1 MINHRNR
8 RNVPQRAG
16 LGSIFIAATMG
27 APQPAAGYMRIAC
40 FPCRHSKR
48 RCDKSL
54 PTCQLCIRKGVE
66 CCYPKRRAQRY
77 VVLPERNEPIKV
89 GVATRVDSL
98 ANRAAESDR
107 SNEGGQRS
115 PMEASYA
122 SPSAIEPFGT
132 ATAIQFIAP
141 RIFLEASL
149 EVPRVNIAIPN
160 SIATLTGGFEQIRDI
175 STTFFSQAVIWTPVI
190 FRKNFFNIA
199 LNPLSPRRTE
209 GILLS
214 LCMKLYCT
222 PAMQDDGDGRTA
234 LYKAT
239 KDFYTQV
246 EATGIMSVCILQSA
260 ILIAVYEIGHAIYP
274 AAYLTVGACA
284 RYGIA
289 LGLDR
294 LLVDLT
300 GDNNLGRPWME
311 IEEMRRVWWGI
322 LILDRFLNLGNPLR
336 GLTTKD
342 PEYDDYL
349 PVDDRTFLNATAKP
363 QDTLK
368 ISAAFNLKMGV
379 FTRLAQATYL
389 VNLALKFVSS
399 LPPQGGTND
408 TVDIGKDTAQLRRTI
423 WALISVTKTEFDAHD
438 LATCCQTAISYC
450 AILLLQDYHWRRVG
464 IRSTED
470 AYTHMFAESERV
482 LDNLTR
488 MAICLRKDVENGSSL
503 DEEFPVFL
511 MQIVY
516 QGALTTIEMGQGN
529 PNEEIKEKV
538 AIYKWLLQHLQFRW
552 RVAGIYL
559 SILRSKEAIMA
570 SFA

>member
-1 MINHRNR
+1 MFFVAKMEH
-8 RNVPQRAG
+8 QQ
-16 LGSIFIAATMG
+16 LAA
-27 APQPAAGYMRIAC
+27 RISC
-40 FPCRHSKR
+40 FSCRHSKR
-48 RCDKSL
+48 RCDKTL
-54 PTCQLCIRKGVE
+54 PTCQLCIRRGVD
-66 CCYPKRRAQRY
+66 CRYPKRRAQKY
-77 VVLPERNEPIKV
+77 VVLPEGDGTTK
-89 GVATRVDSL
+89 DSIPAKREL
-98 ANRAAESDR
+98 LVNRAADSDR
-107 SNEGGQRS
+107 SSDWEQQS
-115 PMEASYA
+115 PLETLDTTTG
-122 SPSAIEPFGT
+122 AIQSFAT

-141 RIFLEASL
+141 TLFHEARLEIPRI
-149 EVPRVNIAIPN
+149 NITIP
-160 SIATLTGGFEQIRDI
+160 SHVTALTGEFEQIRDI
-175 STTFFSQAVIWTPVI
+175 SATFFSQVVIWTPVI

-222 PAMQDDGDGRTA
+222 PTTQEERDGRTA

-239 KDFYTQV
+239 KQFYCEV
-246 EATGIMSVCILQSA
+246 EAAGIPSICILQSA

-289 LGLDR
+289 LGLHK

-300 GDNNLGRPWME
+300 GENNTGRPWME
-311 IEEMRRVWWGI
+311 VEEMRRVWWGI

-349 PVDDRTFLNATAKP
+349 PVDDWTFLNATAKP
-363 QDTLK
+363 QDNLR

-389 VNLALKFVSS
+389 VNQALKFLSS
-399 LPPQGGTND
+399 LPPPGDPKD
-408 TVDIGKDTAQLRRTI
+408 TVDIAKDTAQLRRTI
-423 WALISVTKTEFDAHD
+423 WALISVTKSEFDAHD
-438 LATCCQTAISYC
+438 LATCCQTAVSYC
-450 AILLLQDYHWRRVG
+450 AILLLQEAHWRRVR
-464 IRSTED
+464 ISSTED
-470 AYTHMFAESERV
+470 AYKHMFTESERV
-482 LDNLTR
+482 LENLAR
-488 MAICLRKDVENGSSL
+488 MASCLRKDTEEGTCL

-516 QGALTTIEMGQGN
+516 QGALTTIEMGQGK
-529 PNEEIKEKV
+529 PNEEIKERI
-538 AIYKWLLQHLQFRW
+538 AIYKWLLQHLQSRW

-559 SILRSKEAIMA
+559 SILQSKEAIMA
-570 SFA
+570 SVI

>member
-1 MINHRNR
+1 ME
-8 RNVPQRAG
+8 PQQSEA
-16 LGSIFIAATMG
+16 
-27 APQPAAGYMRIAC
+27 RISC

-54 PTCQLCIRKGVE
+54 PACQLCIRKGVD
-66 CCYPKRRAQRY
+66 CYYPERRAQKY
-77 VVLPERNEPIKV
+77 VVLPGSHDTISDNVSARNDLSIIN
-89 GVATRVDSL
+89 T
-98 ANRAAESDR
+98 AESDR
-107 SNEGGQRS
+107 SREWVQPS
-115 PMEASYA
+115 PLEASYA
-122 SPSAIEPFGT
+122 TPSSTMKSFGT

-141 RIFLEASL
+141 TIFREANLEI
-149 EVPRVNIAIPN
+149 PRVNIAIP
-160 SIATLTGGFEQIRDI
+160 SDVAALTGEFEQIRNI
-175 STTFFSQAVIWTPVI
+175 SATFFSQVVIWNPVI

-199 LNPLSPRRTE
+199 LNPLSPRRAE

-222 PAMQDDGDGRTA
+222 ASSQDDSDGRTA
-234 LYKAT
+234 LYKTT
-239 KDFYTQV
+239 KQFYCQV

-289 LGLDR
+289 LGLDK

-300 GDNNLGRPWME
+300 GENNAGKSWME

-342 PEYDDYL
+342 PAYDDYL
-349 PVDDRTFLNATAKP
+349 PVDDWTFLNATAKP
-363 QDTLK
+363 QDNLK

-389 VNLALKFVSS
+389 VNQALNFISS
-399 LPPQGGTND
+399 LPPQGDVDNTI
-408 TVDIGKDTAQLRRTI
+408 DIGRDTAQLRRTI
-423 WALISVTKTEFDAHD
+423 WALISVTKTEFDPHD
-438 LATCCQTAISYC
+438 LVVCCQTAISYC
-450 AILLLQDYHWRRVG
+450 AILLLQDCHWRRVG
-464 IRSTED
+464 ITSTED
-470 AYTHMFAESERV
+470 AYKHLFVESERV
-482 LDNLTR
+482 LKNLTL
-488 MAICLRKDVENGSSL
+488 MAFCLRKEAEEGISL

-516 QGALTTIEMGQGN
+516 QGALTTVEMGQGR
-529 PNEEIKEKV
+529 PNEEIKERM
-538 AIYKWLLQHLQFRW
+538 AIYKWLLQHLQSRW
-552 RVAGIYL
+552 RVASIYL
-559 SILRSKEAIMA
+559 SILQSKEAIMA
-570 SFA
+570 STV